1 MLSYHNNYHPS
12 SLSIIQ
18 RSGCLTKVGG
28 PTSGSFKKCRDWF
41 LYRGTLEDTSKR
53 CLEEGSVPSHPLCE
67 ELHRKLPESK
77 SSFVKIKS
85 GKHLVDIWTVSETT
99 QFLCSRYLVICVML
113 TAVKAGVLSA
123 RRMPRKANLDIA
135 PKMHCR

>member
-1 MLSYHNNYHPS
+1 MS
-12 SLSIIQ
+12 Q

-41 LYRGTLEDTSKR
+41 LYRGILEDTSKR

-67 ELHRKLPESK
+67 ELHQKLPGSK

-85 GKHLVDIWTVSETT
+85 GKQLVDIWTISEINK
-99 QFLCSRYLVICVML
+99 FLCVSDLL
-113 TAVKAGVLSA
+113 LSA
-123 RRMPRKANLDIA
+123 
-135 PKMHCR
+135 